1 MDRVANPLEAIGE
14 LLAGR
19 ARPVIALERLAPSA
33 TYDLQ
38 YRIAVIAAAFELHAK
53 PAGQSDRRILAPR
66 LKLLQFIACRP
77 WLLDMV
83 RKWSKA
89 QGDAQLLLATS
100 QRLRHGYLGDQT
112 HEEVISFL
120 IARGMLAWSAP
131 HVRKGPGYEWLRQV
145 YAASAEQ
152 ELFCAERAVLKDLL
166 GIRITNPMLEG
177 W

>member
-38 YRIAVIAAAFELHAK
+38 YRTAVIAAAFELHAK
-53 PAGQSDRRILAPR
+53 PVGQGDRRILAPR
-66 LKLLQFIACRP
+66 LKLLQFIPCRP

-83 RKWSKA
+83 RRWSKA

-112 HEEVISFL
+112 HEEVLAFL
-120 IARGMLAWSAP
+120 IARGMLAWSPP
-131 HVRKGPGYEWLRQV
+131 HVTAGPGFEWLRQV
-145 YAASAEQ
+145 YVASVER
-152 ELFCAERAVLKDLL
+152 EIFCAERAVLKDLL
-166 GIRITNPMLEG
+166 GIRITNAMLEG